1 MDASTRRVF
10 YYHANA
16 TPIGGHFTLPNDVIL
31 HSHGSSSLAQA
42 GGHAAARAS
51 NFHPADRLV
60 SFDEAY
66 SEIHGAPTKTGSWI
80 TEVTSVVEGLN
91 VLGMV
96 TADQVIAKLIV
107 EHPANGGHA
116 KASVAGSAFDNLVIN
131 GVKITPKLAKNAL
144 PPHKRG
150 KYPDWSITE
159 DPNFIKRAV
168 TQSQRA
174 IAAKGAP
181 AWIKPRLSWVQSKGA
196 RRRKGYVQCSLVD
209 KVQGAKPG
217 SCFGHVIHVPDFG
230 NIFLGELLTSHHVFR
245 LTMMRLEMGCNNH
258 GTTSIGSGD
267 SNGSTSP

>member
-1 MDASTRRVF
+1 MEASTRRVF

-16 TPIGGHFTLPNDVIL
+16 TPIGGHFAKPNEVIV

-42 GGHAAARAS
+42 GGHAAARVS
-51 NFHPADRLV
+51 GFHPPNKLV

-66 SEIHGAPTKTGSWI
+66 SEIHGVPTKAGSWT

-91 VLGMV
+91 VLDIV
-96 TADQVIAKLIV
+96 KADRVIAKLFV
-107 EHPANGGHA
+107 EHPGNGGHA
-116 KASVAGSAFDNLVIN
+116 KASVAGSKFENLTID
-131 GVKITPKLAKNAL
+131 GVKINPVLAKNAV
-144 PPHKRG
+144 PPYKKG
-150 KYPDWSITE
+150 KFPDWPITE
-159 DPNFIKRAV
+159 DEDFIARAI
-168 TQSQRA
+168 TQSQKA

-181 AWIKPRLSWVQSKGA
+181 AWIKPRYGWVQSKGA

-230 NIFLGELLTSHHVFR
+230 NIFLSELLTSHHVFR
-245 LTMMRLEMGCNNH
+245 LTMIRLEMGCANQ